1 MILKNKYPICE
12 FDSSRNPIIQA
23 TNFLSETLPEKCVI
37 TFFRKELERF
47 AAEKK
52 LPVIGY
58 LNSEVLD
65 ISIYEYVYGA
75 ERLCITMAFCGA
87 PGAAVTLEELHAM
100 GCKKFIICGGAGS
113 IRKDSKV
120 GEIIVPVCAVRD
132 EGTSYHYLEP
142 SREIECHKETVETV
156 VSCLKEMGIPFI
168 TGKTWTTDA
177 IYRETPDM
185 IELRR
190 NEGCLTVEMEAAAFF
205 AVSEYYN
212 IPLAQLLYAG
222 DDVSGEEWNSRN
234 WNKQDSIRYN
244 LLSSAI
250 EIVRK
255 L

>member
-1 MILKNKYPICE
+1 MISKNKYPICE
-12 FDSSRNPIIQA
+12 FDPSKNPMIQA
-23 TNFLSETLPEKCVI
+23 ADLLTESLPEKCVI

-47 AAEKK
+47 VAENN
-52 LPVIGY
+52 LPIIGY

-65 ISIYEYVYGA
+65 IPIYEYVCGTD
-75 ERLCITMAFCGA
+75 RLCITMAFCGA

-100 GCKKFIICGGAGS
+100 GCKKFIICGGAGA
-113 IRKDSKV
+113 ITKDSKV
-120 GEIIVPVCAVRD
+120 GEIVVPVSAVRD
-132 EGTSYHYLEP
+132 EGASYHYIEP
-142 SREIECHKETVETV
+142 SREIECHKETVNIV
-156 VSCLKEMGIPFI
+156 ISCLKQMGIPFT

-190 NEGCLTVEMEAAAFF
+190 NEGCITVEMEAAAFF
-205 AVSEYYN
+205 AVSQYYN

-222 DDVSGEEWNSRN
+222 DDVSGEEWDSRN
-234 WNKQDSIRYN
+234 WNMQENIRYN
-244 LLSSAI
+244 LLSSAV